1 MDTVAYVTVKF
12 RMPYMTYEDD
22 EKEIWNSFDDMVKEM
37 IEEEGILGCADDEFE
52 ILDIEQVEEP
62 DDRD

>member
-1 MDTVAYVTVKF
+1 MDTVAYVTAKF
-12 RMPYMTYEDD
+12 RLPYMGWDED
-22 EKEIWNSFDDMVKEM
+22 EKEVWGTFEDMVKEM
-37 IEEEGILGCADDEFE
+37 IQEEGLFGCADDEFE